1 MAEGVYAQTTISI
14 GATLFPDDSVD
25 PEELVYLSDQ
35 RMYEDKLRSRQGR
48 GRDEVSL
55 TLVEAASSSGE

>member
-1 MAEGVYAQTTISI
+1 
-14 GATLFPDDSVD
+14 
-25 PEELVYLSDQ
+25 
-35 RMYEDKLRSRQGR
+35 MYEDKLRNRQGR